1 MKHSMSKR
9 AGYCP
14 EVDRGLTWIVTGQP
28 SVDFIA
34 LNQIGNGCESVQ
46 RVPMIRI
53 PVVGSLRNGRAGCN
67 GPDRNGSRAAE
78 PNEFD
83 AGNVRSPDR
92 GTRGGERR
100 VEDPGGGSGSAAA
113 DQLAEPFETTINGQ
127 PATRSLRG
135 EVETETRRAGRPPR
149 TDPGPAGALGRKHRA
164 LARRIHKRETD
175 YLKFAHKPG
184 DTVHEQLRRT
194 RNPDDQDPTESIR
207 HHAHRKRRRTL
218 RRPPLLPTNHRETRH
233 TSAHSPHPA
242 DQPKPLAIRLP
253 LTSYRFSSRER
264 DSHSRIPGTPICL

>member
-34 LNQIGNGCESVQ
+34 LNQIGNGCDSVQ
-46 RVPMIRI
+46 RVPMIHI
-53 PVVGSLRNGRAGCN
+53 LVVGSLRNGRAGCS

-100 VEDPGGGSGSAAA
+100 VEDPGGGSGSATA
-113 DQLAEPFETTINGQ
+113 DQLTELLETT
-127 PATRSLRG
+127 
-135 EVETETRRAGRPPR
+135 
-149 TDPGPAGALGRKHRA
+149 
-164 LARRIHKRETD
+164 
-175 YLKFAHKPG
+175 
-184 DTVHEQLRRT
+184 VHGRT
-194 RNPDDQDPTESIR
+194 RTARDPDVVIR
-207 HHAHRKRRRTL
+207 HEPTCCRGCGSDLTGAAEVNCSRRQVFDIPPIKVHVTEHQIIS
-218 RRPPLLPTNHRETRH
+218 RRCPCAKTTTGPTP
-233 TSAHSPHPA
+233 AKPPHPCSTG
-242 DQPKPLAIRLP
+242 R
-253 LTSYRFSSRER
+253 
-264 DSHSRIPGTPICL
+264 

>member
-113 DQLAEPFETTINGQ
+113 DQLAEPLETTINGQ

-135 EVETETRRAGRPPR
+135 
-149 TDPGPAGALGRKHRA
+149 KS
-164 LARRIHKRETD
+164 KR
-175 YLKFAHKPG
+175 KPG
-184 DTVHEQLRRT
+184 GQDGHRGQTLAPPAPSAANTEPS
-194 RNPDDQDPTESIR
+194 PDASTNGKPT
-207 HHAHRKRRRTL
+207 T
-218 RRPPLLPTNHRETRH
+218 
-233 TSAHSPHPA
+233 
-242 DQPKPLAIRLP
+242 
-253 LTSYRFSSRER
+253 
-264 DSHSRIPGTPICL
+264 